1 MCFSR
6 VTAYLEWAV
15 GVYINEIDLWS
26 AQGSVHRED
35 FSKPAGFQPSFS
47 LRDLN
52 GNMFTEE
59 GEVCEQFTEMF
70 HYFVEMMD
78 DEEKIALEREA
89 ILRRAKLLNDIVN
102 FDSN

>member
-1 MCFSR
+1 MRLTSGLR
-6 VTAYLEWAV
+6 VLCLQIRYFLNQLV
-15 GVYINEIDLWS
+15 S
-26 AQGSVHRED
+26 AE
-35 FSKPAGFQPSFS
+35 FS

-52 GNMFTEE
+52 GKLTEE

-70 HYFVEMMD
+70 RYFVEMMD